1 MEIKTTTTIN
11 PTDNMVLTAYENGK
25 KKYEM
30 GFDDDRIHLSTATGL
45 AEALV
50 KLGTADKVVTAT
62 YPKRQILATTER
74 ENDEDE
80 DDWDEEWEDE
90 DEDENW
96 DDDEDDWWE
105 DEDEEEDDW
114 I

>member
-45 AEALV
+45 AEALI

-62 YPKRQILATTER
+62 YPKRQVLAITER
-74 ENDEDE
+74 ENDE
-80 DDWDEEWEDE
+80 DEEWEDE